1 MKRLISLAL
10 CLVLIMSLAACGS
23 NKIMRSEYILN
34 FDTGNSYAFTSKYP
48 DFHVFRRRHKAQK

>member
-10 CLVLIMSLAACGS
+10 CLVLMLSLAACGS
-23 NKIMRSEYILN
+23 NKMRSEYILN

-48 DFHVFRRRHKAQK
+48 DFMYFAAT